1 MKLLQWCF
9 SAFGEYMRTEEKQ
22 KANLAKK
29 RGSWAIWSFCFSF

>member
-29 RGSWAIWSFCFSF
+29 TWKLGYLEFLL